1 MPLLMT
7 SESENLPDET
17 TVEIPGNEAR
27 AIFVYRGQ
35 LLSITDINGKQ
46 PATLFAFLQRDFRE
60 FLSPHHTR
68 VFSNSYILSLG
79 MRLMTN
85 RRRPIMVLGRDT
97 VGTHDL
103 LLPATDKSYLSKLG
117 MSKSNGCVEN
127 ALAALKDVGVSPP
140 KLPDPVNLFL
150 NVALDKDG
158 TLTPKKLKSK
168 KGDQVLFRV
177 LLNSICVVSSV
188 NKSIGLWSE
197 GKSTPLLLNTFNFV
211 PSFD

>member
-7 SESENLPDET
+7 SESGNLPDET

-177 LLNSICVVSSV
+177 LLDSICVVSSV

-197 GKSTPLLLNTFNFV
+197 GESTPLLLNTFNFV

>member
-7 SESENLPDET
+7 SETGDLPEET
-17 TVEIPGNEAR
+17 AVEVPGNDAR
-27 AIFVYRGQ
+27 AIFVSRGQ

-46 PATLFAFLQRDFRE
+46 PATLFAFLQRDLRE

-68 VFSNSYILSLG
+68 VFSNSFILSLG

-85 RRRPIMVLGRDT
+85 HRRPIMVLGRDT

-103 LLPATDKSYLSKLG
+103 LLPATDKDYLSKQG
-117 MSKSNGCVEN
+117 SSKSNGCVEN

-150 NVALDKDG
+150 NVELDENG
-158 TLTPKKLKSK
+158 ALTPKKLKSK
-168 KGDQVLFRV
+168 KGGQVLFRV
-177 LLNSICVVSSV
+177 LLDSVCVVSSV
-188 NKSIGLWSE
+188 NKSVGLWPE
-197 GKSTPLLLNTFNFV
+197 GESTPLRINTFNFV

>member
-7 SESENLPDET
+7 SESGNLPDET

-46 PATLFAFLQRDFRE
+46 PATLFAFLQRDLRE

-85 RRRPIMVLGRDT
+85 RRRPIMVLGQDT

-127 ALAALKDVGVSPP
+127 ALAALKDVGVPP
-140 KLPDPVNLFL
+140 P
-150 NVALDKDG
+150 
-158 TLTPKKLKSK
+158 TS
-168 KGDQVLFRV
+168 
-177 LLNSICVVSSV
+177 
-188 NKSIGLWSE
+188 
-197 GKSTPLLLNTFNFV
+197 
-211 PSFD
+211 